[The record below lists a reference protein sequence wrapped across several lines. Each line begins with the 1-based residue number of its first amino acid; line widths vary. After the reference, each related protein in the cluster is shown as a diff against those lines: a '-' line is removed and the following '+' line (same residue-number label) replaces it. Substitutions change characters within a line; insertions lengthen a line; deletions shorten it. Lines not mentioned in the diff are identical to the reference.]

1 MEFDW
6 DPRKEAKNLRKHKVA
21 FSEAATVFRDTLSTT
36 VPDPDHSEEED
47 RYLIVGLSRRQRLL
61 IVSHAEN
68 GDRIRII
75 SAREL
80 TRAEK
85 KVYEEERE
93 KRNG

>member
-61 IVSHAEN
+61 IVSHAED